1 MIEVWE
7 KLDCES
13 VGAAEIKAI
22 ETVVEDRFGKAAVDS
37 PMKIARLLADEGAV
51 LRHSEVMELFVER
64 NKTTAYDAVVWN
76 IFDLTDLPRALTTIR
91 KLENA
96 RRKFASENDNDG
108 IRMLREAAIGE
119 RRELTKKIEGRK
131 ENDVTTAVSVEI
143 DNWLSVWLQTP
154 EVFNDWVEL
163 RQRSEDYKRKFGQTS
178 QN

>member
-64 NKTTAYDAVVWN
+64 NKATAYDAVVWN